1 MVECKYIALGP
12 LLGQPN
18 LSFWLLFYTI
28 VNDTFVSHS
37 QRSVNRGCG
46 VSPHD
51 KRKVNEGVEVG
62 FTCGSA
68 PLFRHGSLLLKYV
81 MFFLHICVGDLCNSE
96 IYPLLTSYVT
106 TTIAICLG

>member
-1 MVECKYIALGP
+1 VVECKYIALSP
-12 LLGQPN
+12 LLWQPN
-18 LSFWLLFYTI
+18 LSFWLLLHTI
-28 VNDTFVSHS
+28 ANDTIVSHS

-51 KRKVNEGVEVG
+51 KRKANEGVEVG

-68 PLFRHGSLLLKYV
+68 PLSRHGSLLLKYV
-81 MFFLHICVGDLCNSE
+81 ITLCVGDLCNSE